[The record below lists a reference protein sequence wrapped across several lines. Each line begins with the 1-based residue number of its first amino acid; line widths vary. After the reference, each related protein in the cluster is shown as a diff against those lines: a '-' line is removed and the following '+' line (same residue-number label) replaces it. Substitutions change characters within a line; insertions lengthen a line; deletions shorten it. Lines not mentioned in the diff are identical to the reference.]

1 MGSSDDIKTPPYA
14 SVFSSYFGG
23 PSVPSLL
30 IFVSWALLPTLTL
43 SLTGGLLWPIG
54 LQGL

>member
-1 MGSSDDIKTPPYA
+1 MGSCDDIKTPPYA